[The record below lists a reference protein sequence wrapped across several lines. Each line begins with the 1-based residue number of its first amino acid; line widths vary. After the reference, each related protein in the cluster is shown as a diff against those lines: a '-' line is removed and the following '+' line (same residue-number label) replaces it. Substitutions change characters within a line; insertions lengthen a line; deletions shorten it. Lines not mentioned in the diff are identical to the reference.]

1 MVAIHFRAT
10 FVALLVGVVY
20 TTTSTDTPVHAHTHV
35 HTETLTHTHTVTHR
49 QTHIPEDSYEW
60 QSIRLM
66 EFRVV

>member
-1 MVAIHFRAT
+1 MVAIHFRPT
-10 FVALLVGVVY
+10 SVALVVGVVY
-20 TTTSTDTPVHAHTHV
+20 TN
-35 HTETLTHTHTVTHR
+35 TLTPTPTPTPTHR

>member
-1 MVAIHFRAT
+1 MVAIHFPPT
-10 FVALLVGVVY
+10 FVALVVGVVY
-20 TTTSTDTPVHAHTHV
+20 TN
-35 HTETLTHTHTVTHR
+35 TLTPTPTPTHR